1 LIEGGDAGVGGYPPQ
16 DLAPKDIPGSVVG
29 EGSQAFI
36 FELDPL
42 LVAGDGWQAGVT
54 AKQDFEKHH

>member
-1 LIEGGDAGVGGYPPQ
+1 
-16 DLAPKDIPGSVVG
+16 VVG